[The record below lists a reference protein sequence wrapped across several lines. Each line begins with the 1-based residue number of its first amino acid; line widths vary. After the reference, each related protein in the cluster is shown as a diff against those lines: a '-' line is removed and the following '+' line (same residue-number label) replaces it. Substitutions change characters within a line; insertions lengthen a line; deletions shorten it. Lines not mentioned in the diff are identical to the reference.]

1 MRTPLRPKLR
11 KPAPWL
17 LAFSALATTQAG
29 AAEQG
34 FGVRGYIHY
43 DVRDF
48 SQTIDD
54 SPGETS
60 ELRRVRPIFEYR
72 GSGWSARFMPDLAR
86 ETNQALDAYV
96 DFTPDGN
103 WDLRIGRFKSPL
115 SIDRLRSS
123 NAIALMENS
132 VVAAMTP
139 NRDNG
144 VLFGIETEGESHWR
158 FEAGVFDGAADD
170 EVKGP
175 TDASAEW
182 TLRTLRTQALRIGT
196 LRFGVAASGGNRE
209 GDAADPRLAR
219 YRTPGRSTWFRYGGG
234 AFADGRS
241 GRIGAFADYHGG
253 PWHAQLE
260 AMQSSETVRTA
271 ALRERF
277 DHRGWELPAG
287 RVLTGEDRTA
297 RGVTPGNLRV
307 PGLDLPVAVELTARV
322 GQLRID
328 RDAFDGFAD
337 PTRSGERLDTWG
349 VALGLWF
356 PKQWRLT
363 LDYERS
369 DIRTPAAGTL
379 REEVLMARAAIAF

>member
-1 MRTPLRPKLR
+1 MRTLLRPKLR
-11 KPAPWL
+11 KPGPWL
-17 LAFSALATTQAG
+17 LAFSLLATAQAG
-29 AAEQG
+29 AAEPG
-34 FGVRGYIHY
+34 FGVRGYLHY

-48 SQTIDD
+48 SHTIDD
-54 SPGETS
+54 APGETS

-96 DFTPDGN
+96 DVAPGGS

-115 SIDRLRSS
+115 SIDRLRSA

-132 VVAAMTP
+132 VVAGMTP

-144 VLFGIETEGESHWR
+144 VLLGIETEGDSHWR
-158 FEAGVFDGAADD
+158 FEAGAFDGAADD
-170 EVKGP
+170 EVKGS
-175 TDASAEW
+175 TDIGAEW
-182 TLRTLRTQALRIGT
+182 TLRALRTQVLPTGT
-196 LRFGVAASGGNRE
+196 LRFGVAASGGDRD

-219 YRTPGRSTWFRYGGG
+219 YRTPGRSTWFRYGSG
-234 AFADGRS
+234 AVADGRT
-241 GRIGAFADYHGG
+241 GRIGVFADYHGG
-253 PWHAQLE
+253 PWHAQFE
-260 AMQSSETVRTA
+260 AMQSSETARLA

-277 DHRGWELPAG
+277 DHRGWELQAG
-287 RVLTGEDRTA
+287 RVLTGEDRTE
-297 RGVTPGNLRV
+297 RGVVPGNARI
-307 PGLDLPVAVELTARV
+307 PGLDLPVAVELTARA

-328 RDAFDGFAD
+328 GDAFDGFAD
-337 PTRSGERLDTWG
+337 PVRSGERLDTYG

-369 DIRTPAAGTL
+369 HIRTPAAGTL
-379 REEVLMARAAIAF
+379 REEALMARMAIAF